1 MQKEDKE
8 QKDVQVYGIINK
20 YCRGDYMDFGKLA
33 IYNFLLLFVFEGLW
47 AGVNILFVLID
58 FILNPA
64 IAMGGFMT
72 IEFLIITFIKGD
84 LLDKKHN
91 KEMSYYI
98 VKAMYIFGALGIPI
112 FFIGV
117 IIQIVDLFK

>member
-1 MQKEDKE
+1 MNYQKF
-8 QKDVQVYGIINK
+8 GI
-20 YCRGDYMDFGKLA
+20 M
-33 IYNFLLLFVFEGLW
+33 NFLLLILFEGLW
-47 AGVNILFVLID
+47 VGVNIFFILID